1 MIEAVLLAA
10 AMAAFAA
17 ARRSAQRDRVLNPPE
32 PGGAGG
38 LSVRLLCAAGRA
50 PAARLSRRV
59 RWIAH
64 GFEPLRADAGSPP
77 RDVDPAALRAG
88 AAIAFG
94 CLGAATLVLLRGPD
108 GVLGA
113 AAVAALGAV
122 YPDLWLR
129 AAAGRRAA
137 RIERRVPEL
146 VELVSSMVAAGVGVD
161 AALQGAAEAVGGEL
175 RSELELAQANVA
187 LGRPRAEELRDLAAR
202 TGSPSLG
209 QLALTLRLSDR
220 LGVPLADAL
229 RRQAER
235 ARAQRARAVQERAA
249 KAGPRVLVVVV
260 FVLVPAALLPLVA
273 AVVLTVSGS
282 FTGL

>member
-1 MIEAVLLAA
+1 VIEALLLAA
-10 AMAAFAA
+10 AGAAFAA
-17 ARRSAQRDRVLNPPE
+17 ARRSAQRDRALNPPE
-32 PGGAGG
+32 PHAAGSP
-38 LSVRLLCAAGRA
+38 SVRLLSGIGRR
-50 PAARLSRRV
+50 PAALLGGRV
-59 RWIAH
+59 PWLARGW
-64 GFEPLRADAGSPP
+64 EPLRPGGPTPP
-77 RDVDPAALRAG
+77 DVDPAALRAG
-88 AAIAFG
+88 AATAFA
-94 CLGAATLVLLRGPD
+94 CLAFAAFVLLG
-108 GVLGA
+108 GVTGVV
-113 AAVAALGAV
+113 AAVAVAGFGAV

-129 AAAGRRAA
+129 AAAGRRAE

-175 RSELELAQANVA
+175 RAELELAQANVG

-235 ARAQRARAVQERAA
+235 ARAQRARMVQERAA
-249 KAGPRVLVVVV
+249 RAGPRVLIEVV

-282 FTGL
+282 LTGL

>member
-1 MIEAVLLAA
+1 VIAALLLGAA
-10 AMAAFAA
+10 CAAFAA
-17 ARRSAQRDRVLNPPE
+17 ARASARRDRALNPPI
-32 PGGAGG
+32 PRGDG
-38 LSVRLLCAAGRA
+38 SPSMRLLCALGAR
-50 PAARLSRRV
+50 PAMRLGRRV
-59 RWIAH
+59 AWLAD
-64 GFEPLRADAGSPP
+64 GWPALRTAGSPP
-77 RDVDPAALRAG
+77 AGVDPAALRAG

-94 CLGAATLVLLRGPD
+94 CLALAGFVLLRGLA
-108 GVLGA
+108 GIF
-113 AAVAALGAV
+113 AAVVLAGFGAV

-129 AAAGRRAA
+129 AAAARRAE

-175 RSELELAQANVA
+175 RAEVDLAQANVG
-187 LGRPRAEELRDLAAR
+187 LGRPRADELRDLATR

-220 LGVPLADAL
+220 LGVPLAEAL

-235 ARAQRARAVQERAA
+235 ARLERARMVQERAA
-249 KAGPRVLVVVV
+249 RAGPRVLIVVV

-273 AVVLTVSGS
+273 AVALTVSGS

>member
-1 MIEAVLLAA
+1 MELLLIVAA
-10 AMAAFAA
+10 GAAFAA
-17 ARRSAQRDRVLNPPE
+17 ARRSAQRDRALNPPE
-32 PGGAGG
+32 PRAAGGAS
-38 LSVRLLCAAGRA
+38 LRLLTALGRR
-50 PAARLSRRV
+50 PAARLARRV
-59 RWIAH
+59 PWLGH
-64 GFEPLRADAGSPP
+64 GWTALRAEGAVPAGLE
-77 RDVDPAALRAG
+77 PAALRAG

-94 CLGAATLVLLRGPD
+94 GLGLAALVVLG
-108 GVLGA
+108 GATGILGA
-113 AAVAALGAV
+113 AAVAGFGLV

-129 AAAGRRAA
+129 AAAARRAE

-146 VELVSSMVAAGVGVD
+146 VELVSSMVAAGVGID
-161 AALQGAAEAVGGEL
+161 AALQGAAAAVGGEL
-175 RSELELAQANVA
+175 GAEVELAQANVA
-187 LGRPRAEELRDLAAR
+187 LGRPRAEELRDLATR
-202 TGSPSLG
+202 TGSAALG

-235 ARAQRARAVQERAA
+235 ARAQRARMVQERAA
-249 KAGPRVLVVVV
+249 RAGPRVLVVVV